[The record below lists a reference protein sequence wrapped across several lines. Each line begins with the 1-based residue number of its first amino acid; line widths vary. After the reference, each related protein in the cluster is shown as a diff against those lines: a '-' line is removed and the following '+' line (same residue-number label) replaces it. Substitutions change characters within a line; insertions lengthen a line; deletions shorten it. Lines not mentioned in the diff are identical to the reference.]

1 MKTMNSPRLL
11 LALLLLPSAALAQR
25 KSLMRSDTTIR
36 SFDGREMKG
45 EVLRLTVPERH
56 ARPLHLLTFGALRL
70 PSTSAK
76 PGNPIVF
83 LMGGPGIP
91 GTVMVPI
98 PPYFSFFQK
107 LREIGD
113 VIIVDQRGIGLSS
126 PHIDCQS
133 TSALPAT
140 VFADTARLIS
150 FIRDQISICAA
161 KQRAMKIEPTAYSTI
176 ETADDI
182 TALQRALR
190 VPKIDVV

>member
-11 LALLLLPSAALAQR
+11 LALLLLPSAALAQG

-56 ARPLHLLTFGALRL
+56 ARPLHTLTFGALRFR
-70 PSTSAK
+70 STAPK

-91 GTVMVPI
+91 GSVMAPI

-107 LREIGD
+107 LRELGD
-113 VIIVDQRGIGLSS
+113 VIIVDQRGIG
-126 PHIDCQS
+126 
-133 TSALPAT
+133 
-140 VFADTARLIS
+140 IS
-150 FIRDQISICAA
+150 
-161 KQRAMKIEPTAYSTI
+161 
-176 ETADDI
+176 
-182 TALQRALR
+182 
-190 VPKIDVV
+190 